1 MRIFLFLLFLPA
13 AFGQLFSAGIK
24 IGAPLTDSFSDVT
37 LPSAVNLGGSIR
49 TYSDAKKFVVGPQVE
64 LHLPFGFSINADGLY
79 RPLRLVTASAP
90 TPIAAPGIN
99 SANYASWEVTPA
111 LRYRF
116 LHTPI
121 VKPFAEAGPS
131 FRWVDTPL
139 DKNLSNRG
147 FTLGAGV
154 EVKLFKI
161 RVTPELRFTRW
172 GSDHNVSTLLPLQSA
187 QNQAEF
193 LAGFSF

>member
-1 MRIFLFLLFLPA
+1 MRIFLFLMMLPA
-13 AFGQLFSAGIK
+13 AFGQLFSFGAKVGVPLTDAL
-24 IGAPLTDSFSDVT
+24 APLTTGSLQTFS
-37 LPSAVNLGGSIR
+37 GSKNILI
-49 TYSDAKKFVVGPQVE
+49 GPMIE

-79 RPLRLVTASAP
+79 RSLDVSFS
-90 TPIAAPGIN
+90 GITR
-99 SANYASWEVTPA
+99 SSTSYASWEVTPA

-131 FRWVDTPL
+131 FRFVASPL
-139 DKNLSNRG
+139 DQGMSDHG

-154 EVKLFKI
+154 EVKIL
-161 RVTPELRFTRW
+161 RVRIAPELRFTRW
-172 GSDHNVSTLLPLQSA
+172 GSDHNVPLTIPFQTG

-193 LAGFSF
+193 L

>member
-1 MRIFLFLLFLPA
+1 MRIFLFAVLIPA

-24 IGAPLTDSFSDVT
+24 IGAPMTDSFADVT
-37 LPSAVNLGGSIR
+37 FPSINTGGSVR
-49 TYSDAKKFVVGPQVE
+49 SFSDAKKFIIGPQVE

-79 RPLRLVTASAP
+79 RPLRLVVAASPAP
-90 TPIAAPGIN
+90 GAAPGID

-131 FRWVDTPL
+131 FRWVESPL
-139 DKNLSNRG
+139 DHDLSDRG

-154 EVKLFKI
+154 EVKLLRL
-161 RVTPELRFTRW
+161 RVTPEVRFTRC
-172 GSDHNVSTLLPLQSA
+172 GSDHNVNLTFPLQSG

>member
-1 MRIFLFLLFLPA
+1 M
-13 AFGQLFSAGIK
+13 
-24 IGAPLTDSFSDVT
+24 
-37 LPSAVNLGGSIR
+37 
-49 TYSDAKKFVVGPQVE
+49 
-64 LHLPFGFSINADGLY
+64 
-79 RPLRLVTASAP
+79 
-90 TPIAAPGIN
+90 
-99 SANYASWEVTPA
+99 TPA

-131 FRWVDTPL
+131 FRWVESPL
-139 DKNLSNRG
+139 DHDLSDRG

-154 EVKLFKI
+154 EVKLLRL
-161 RVTPELRFTRW
+161 RVTPEVRFTRW
-172 GSDHNVSTLLPLQSA
+172 GSDHNVNLTFPLQSG